1 MHDFKY
7 SIISNYLGESSVCTA
22 CHAET
27 DERYVQEAILPACN
41 EQRKWFLPL
50 LFPKIHAFELSTIL
64 KNLKFSLLWVI
75 TVYKPIVIRK
85 RTKQELKELSFPLA
99 TSTGNRFYL
108 SYLRRYSRFNNALF

>member
-50 LFPKIHAFELSTIL
+50 LFPKIHAIELSTNL
-64 KNLKFSLLWVI
+64 KILKFSLLRVI
-75 TVYKPIVIRK
+75 TVYEPILVQKHAKHDI
-85 RTKQELKELSFPLA
+85 KELPFLLA

-108 SYLRRYSRFNNALF
+108 SYLRSYQRCNNARF